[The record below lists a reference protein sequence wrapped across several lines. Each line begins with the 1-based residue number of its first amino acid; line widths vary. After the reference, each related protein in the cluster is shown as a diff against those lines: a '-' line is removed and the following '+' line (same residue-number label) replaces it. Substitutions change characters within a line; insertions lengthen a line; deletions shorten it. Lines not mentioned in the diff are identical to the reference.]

1 MDVYTVLDTDIQG
14 VRTDMEEEVKM
25 TIYLPDDLAA
35 EVKDKLGDANIS
47 GICQDALRAELERVE
62 AKARARALAGEGD
75 FERITTCDP
84 HRDRDVAFQGRSIG
98 TDPDSGKEAYLTPKG
113 NIAVVDGDAD
123 RLVGV
128 YASFGNFASA
138 GHAYDLVADAA
149 DSLGE
154 KPPVQEWDI

>member
-1 MDVYTVLDTDIQG
+1 MDVYAVLDTDIQG
-14 VRTDMEEEVKM
+14 ARTDMEEEVKM

-35 EVKDKLGDANIS
+35 EVKDKLSDANIS

-62 AKARARALAGEGD
+62 ARARARGLAGEGG
-75 FERITTCDP
+75 FERVTTYDP
-84 HRDRDVAFQGRSIG
+84 NRDRDVAFQGRSIG

-113 NIAVVDGDAD
+113 NIAVVDGSAD
-123 RLVGV
+123 QLVGV

-138 GHAYDLVADAA
+138 GHAYDFVAEVA